1 MPLTSGFTHCS
12 GLKND
17 KPQSGG
23 EAGLPRLTGL
33 GVGWVGLG
41 GVAMVLN
48 GVLLSFQNFWLAPVG
63 ALQDTGIKRMSAMI
77 LRGACIIASWASGGP
92 GGRGQKAR
100 NDRDKTCVPGTRR
113 PTKGCS

>member
-12 GLKND
+12 GLNND
-17 KPQSGG
+17 KPQSGV

-48 GVLLSFQNFWLAPVG
+48 GVLLSFQDLWLAP
-63 ALQDTGIKRMSAMI
+63 A
-77 LRGACIIASWASGGP
+77 
-92 GGRGQKAR
+92 
-100 NDRDKTCVPGTRR
+100 R
-113 PTKGCS
+113 PTCPFWMQAKAKFHGSMS